1 MEFIPIYQPTIDDA
15 EKKNVLECIESTW
28 ISSKGK
34 FVDKFEK
41 DFSKKTNIKNSLTV
55 SNGTVALHLALLALD
70 IKKGD
75 EVIVPSFTYIA
86 SVNCISY
93 TGAKPVFA
101 DSLRSS
107 WQIDPDS
114 IRKKITSKTK
124 AILPVHL
131 YGHPCDMEQIMKIAD
146 EYNLFVIEDC
156 AEAFG
161 SKYDSIHV
169 GNFGDISTFSFFG
182 NKTITT
188 GEGGMVSTN
197 NDELHEKARH
207 LKGQGLATNRE
218 YWHDIIGYNYR
229 MTNICAAI
237 GVAQLEKSDELIKKK
252 LDIVKRYKTFLKDT
266 PLEFQKDEPN
276 VFNTY
281 WIFSILTNSENE
293 RDNLRD
299 YLKKNNIETRPTFF
313 PVHTMPMYYENEKLP
328 IAQEIASRGINLPSY
343 PDLTDEQII
352 YITKKIKE
360 FY

>member
-1 MEFIPIYQPTIDDA
+1 
-15 EKKNVLECIESTW
+15 
-28 ISSKGK
+28 
-34 FVDKFEK
+34 
-41 DFSKKTNIKNSLTV
+41 
-55 SNGTVALHLALLALD
+55 
-70 IKKGD
+70 
-75 EVIVPSFTYIA
+75 
-86 SVNCISY
+86 
-93 TGAKPVFA
+93 
-101 DSLRSS
+101 
-107 WQIDPDS
+107 
-114 IRKKITSKTK
+114 
-124 AILPVHL
+124 
-131 YGHPCDMEQIMKIAD
+131 
-146 EYNLFVIEDC
+146 
-156 AEAFG
+156 
-161 SKYDSIHV
+161 
-169 GNFGDISTFSFFG
+169 
-182 NKTITT
+182 
-188 GEGGMVSTN
+188 
-197 NDELHEKARH
+197 
-207 LKGQGLATNRE
+207 
-218 YWHDIIGYNYR
+218 